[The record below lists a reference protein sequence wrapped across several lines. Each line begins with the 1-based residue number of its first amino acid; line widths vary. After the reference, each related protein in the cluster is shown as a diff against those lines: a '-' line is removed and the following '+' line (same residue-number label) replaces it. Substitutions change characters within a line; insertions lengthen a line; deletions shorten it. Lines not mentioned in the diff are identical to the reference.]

1 MTIIDISG
9 KTIAQRAEI
18 FKPIGLKLDHT
29 GVPKGLSL
37 TFSPPIHLVKTEI
50 RGNISVGAYSFM
62 RGGRLCADI
71 GNYCSI
77 APDVSI
83 GDGEH
88 PVNWLST
95 HPFQYGRSAF
105 TDWLNADGFNNTKRL
120 PLSISKR
127 APIIGNDVWIG
138 TRVVILRGVKI
149 GDGAIVAA
157 GAVVTK
163 DVPPFAIVGGVPAK
177 ILRYRFDQK
186 VIEKIQLSQWWKYD
200 IKYLKDINFQEPEAA
215 AEQMLEKISLGIKM
229 IPENK
234 YRLGYD
240 RLIMQK

>member
-1 MTIIDISG
+1 MSVIDITG
-9 KTIAQRAEI
+9 KTVAQKSEI
-18 FKPIGLKLDHT
+18 FKPFGLKLDST

-37 TFSPPIHLVKTEI
+37 TFSSPIHLVKTEI
-50 RGNISVGAYSFM
+50 RGNITVGSYSFM

-88 PVNWLST
+88 PINWLST

-105 TDWLNADGFNNTKRL
+105 SEWQGAEGFSNEARL
-120 PLSISKR
+120 PLSIAKR
-127 APIIGNDVWIG
+127 APVIGNDVWIG
-138 TRVVILRGVKI
+138 AGVVVLRGVKI

-163 DVPPFAIVGGVPAK
+163 DIPPFAIVGGIPAK
-177 ILRYRFDQK
+177 VLRYRFDDN
-186 VIEKIQLSQWWKYD
+186 VIEKINSIKWWEYDMKHLSN
-200 IKYLKDINFQEPEAA
+200 LNFQEPEIAV
-215 AEQMLEKISLGIKM
+215 EQFLERVSGGIVKM
-229 IPENK
+229 PDIK
-234 YRLGYD
+234 HRLEHD
-240 RLIMQK
+240 KLIIQE